1 MDYQETNREDFNA
14 ENIQCDEIPVAT
26 VTDEEANRLIP
37 ADAAADDENYLMIT
51 FGKPY
56 DFEGETF
63 KGIDLSGLE
72 NIKGRQLTA
81 IEKAFGK
88 TTVVSS
94 MPETPSKYASVY
106 LRKET
111 RLLPRRSLRN
121 RQSPTLFKADYKT
134 NFQRVSGHQCCHP
147 QFPAVSATTCSKA

>member
-1 MDYQETNREDFNA
+1 MDYQETNREDFNV
-14 ENIQCDEIPVAT
+14 ENMPGDEIPVVT
-26 VTDEEANRLIP
+26 VTNEEADRLIP
-37 ADAAADDENYLMIT
+37 ADPAADDENYLAIA

-88 TTVVSS
+88 TAIVSS
-94 MPETPSKYASVY
+94 MPETTATYAKIAAAAATG
-106 LRKET
+106 LPAEFFEELPGKEIRKIKTAVT
-111 RLLPRRSLRN
+111 R
-121 RQSPTLFKADYKT
+121 FFYEDE
-134 NFQRVSGHQCCHP
+134 
-147 QFPAVSATTCSKA
+147 

>member
-56 DFEGETF
+56 DFEG
-63 KGIDLSGLE
+63 K
-72 NIKGRQLTA
+72 
-81 IEKAFGK
+81 
-88 TTVVSS
+88 
-94 MPETPSKYASVY
+94 PS
-106 LRKET
+106 R
-111 RLLPRRSLRN
+111 
-121 RQSPTLFKADYKT
+121 
-134 NFQRVSGHQCCHP
+134 G
-147 QFPAVSATTCSKA
+147 

>member
-63 KGIDLSGLE
+63 KGIDLSGQILE
-72 NIKGRQLTA
+72 KFSR
-81 IEKAFGK
+81 KARCRCRCDLCVCG
-88 TTVVSS
+88 
-94 MPETPSKYASVY
+94 
-106 LRKET
+106 
-111 RLLPRRSLRN
+111 
-121 RQSPTLFKADYKT
+121 
-134 NFQRVSGHQCCHP
+134 
-147 QFPAVSATTCSKA
+147 CSFRHG

>member
-14 ENIQCDEIPVAT
+14 ENMPGEEIPVAM
-26 VTDEEANRLIP
+26 VTEEEADRLIP
-37 ADAAADDENYLMIT
+37 ADTVENEENYLLIT

-88 TTVVSS
+88 TAVVSS
-94 MPETPSKYASVY
+94 MPETTSTYAKIAAAAATGLPAEFFEDLPGKEV
-106 LRKET
+106 RKIKTAVT
-111 RLLPRRSLRN
+111 R
-121 RQSPTLFKADYKT
+121 FFYEDE
-134 NFQRVSGHQCCHP
+134 
-147 QFPAVSATTCSKA
+147 

>member
-1 MDYQETNREDFNA
+1 MDYQETNREDFNV
-14 ENIQCDEIPVAT
+14 ENMPGDEIPVAT

-88 TTVVSS
+88 TAIVSS
-94 MPETPSKYASVY
+94 MPETTATYAKIAAAAATG
-106 LRKET
+106 LPAEFFEELPGKEIRKIKTAVT
-111 RLLPRRSLRN
+111 R
-121 RQSPTLFKADYKT
+121 FFYEDE
-134 NFQRVSGHQCCHP
+134 
-147 QFPAVSATTCSKA
+147 